1 MTQEITLLDAHQ
13 QWASDAAPI
22 IVDIRDAQ
30 SFAQGHI
37 PGSLQLNNDNVAEFI
52 GNTDGG
58 AQVIVVC
65 YHGISSQQAASV
77 LQQNGLTNAVSMQG
91 GFTAWQMQFPDDV
104 EAN

>member
-37 PGSLQLNNDNVAEFI
+37 PGSIQLNNDNVAEFI
-52 GNTDGG
+52 SNTDGNTHI
-58 AQVIVVC
+58 IVVC

-77 LQQNGLTNAVSMQG
+77 LQQNGLTNTFSMQG
-91 GFTAWQMQFPDDV
+91 GFTAWQKQFPDDI